1 MCSQNVMKAHRFI
14 LKYLCKVI
22 QLLLVEDHSVV
33 REGIKSM
40 LANEKDIHCAGT
52 SSTRE
57 NLLDRL
63 KTFQPD
69 LIAMDINLPD
79 GNGIE
84 LCKEVKNAY
93 PQIYILALTINN
105 QPAIVRKMMDN
116 GASGY
121 VLKDAAQHEIIEA
134 IRTVAQGKEYFS
146 QSVKLLLRKPD
157 NATLPPLTR
166 REKEIL
172 DKIANGL
179 TNQQIA
185 DSLSVDISTVSSHR
199 KNMLAKYGVSN
210 TAALVKLAITEKL
223 I

>member
-1 MCSQNVMKAHRFI
+1 MCDQNAMKAHPFI
-14 LKYLCKVI
+14 LKYLYKVI
-22 QLLLVEDHSVV
+22 QLLLVEDHSLV

-52 SSTRE
+52 SGTRE

-79 GNGIE
+79 ANGIE

-105 QPAIVRKMMDN
+105 QPAIVRKMMEN

-121 VLKDAAQHEIIEA
+121 VLKDAAEHEIIEA

-157 NATLPPLTR
+157 NATLPSLTR

-199 KNMLAKYGVSN
+199 KNMLAKYGVNN

>member
-1 MCSQNVMKAHRFI
+1 MCNQNAMKAHPFI

-22 QLLLVEDHSVV
+22 QLLLVEDHSLV
-33 REGIKSM
+33 REGIKAM
-40 LANEKDIHCAGT
+40 LATEKDIHCAGT
-52 SSTRE
+52 SGTRE

-79 GNGIE
+79 ANGIE
-84 LCKEVKNAY
+84 LCKEVKDAY

-146 QSVKLLLRKPD
+146 QSVKRLLRKPD

-185 DSLSVDISTVSSHR
+185 YSLSVDISTVSSHR